1 MTHREPSLGT
11 ADRIKETMRII
22 TGHRSCISRYI
33 TKSDIFLLMSIRR
46 RGGGIKYISGENK
59 ITRVLTFH
67 GSITL
72 IKISCMKKPKPNES
86 IEDY

>member
-46 RGGGIKYISGENK
+46 RGGGIKYISGEW
-59 ITRVLTFH
+59 
-67 GSITL
+67 
-72 IKISCMKKPKPNES
+72 KKKLHEF
-86 IEDY
+86 